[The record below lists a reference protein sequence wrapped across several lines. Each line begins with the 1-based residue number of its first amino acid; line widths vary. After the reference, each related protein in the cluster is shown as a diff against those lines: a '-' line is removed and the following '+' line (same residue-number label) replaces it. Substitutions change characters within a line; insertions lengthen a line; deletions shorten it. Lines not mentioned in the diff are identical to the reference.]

1 MCIRDRIITYL
12 WAFLVLLRRCCYLQ
26 AAQYTPSPACGSLR
40 ASPPKVTMIFLIVLL
55 VDCCLPMY
63 PGTPILI
70 LYLGYTH
77 NPTYICT
84 RKMSLSLPKC
94 WVFGSPRRKR
104 SDVPHDAKN
113 TRGYS
118 LIKRL
123 PHVTILNLQ
132 SSPSTFYL
140 PVLPVH
146 TSKYY
151 CLLRVR
157 TSLYAVDYL
166 YKQL

>member
-1 MCIRDRIITYL
+1 MVNLLPVAQRTDAFTFMVEPARTKCTERLAHDVYEYACRLDAACCRRKQPCTCCHSFWGHIILHYYLVGVVVKGLIITYL

-94 WVFGSPRRKR
+94 
-104 SDVPHDAKN
+104 
-113 TRGYS
+113 
-118 LIKRL
+118 
-123 PHVTILNLQ
+123 
-132 SSPSTFYL
+132 
-140 PVLPVH
+140 
-146 TSKYY
+146 
-151 CLLRVR
+151 
-157 TSLYAVDYL
+157 
-166 YKQL
+166 